1 MLAKKLVLVTK
12 DKELLDEELGAD
24 LDSHNEMMVQ
34 TLIKG
39 VSIAQCQSD
48 EQTRKKWGIL
58 DELDKITKHKTPKL
72 VISVDDYNTLVT
84 LWNGALP
91 RLDAVNVGRGWIRAV
106 DQVIKDVEDVEVKE
120 K

>member
-1 MLAKKLVLVTK
+1 TK
-12 DKELLDEELGAD
+12 DKELFGGEPEAE

-39 VSIAQCQSD
+39 VALAQCQSD

-58 DELDKITKHKTPKL
+58 DELERITRHKTPKL
-72 VISVDDYNTLVT
+72 VMSVDDYNTRVS